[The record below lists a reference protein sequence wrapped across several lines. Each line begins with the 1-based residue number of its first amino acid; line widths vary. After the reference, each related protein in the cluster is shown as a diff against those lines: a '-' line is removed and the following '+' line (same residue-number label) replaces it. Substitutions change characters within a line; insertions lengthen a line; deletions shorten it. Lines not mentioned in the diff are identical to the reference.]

1 MWNFEILLDFD
12 YVAARGYM
20 HMSSLNQVHGF
31 MITESDSIVH
41 TRQAHYT
48 KLPLQIAPVTY
59 VCFVNF
65 CPFNGI

>member
-1 MWNFEILLDFD
+1 
-12 YVAARGYM
+12 M

-59 VCFVNF
+59 VCFVTF
-65 CPFNGI
+65 FAPLMEFSDIYAVLACCLFVMSV